1 MKQRKKKRHG
11 FFAAFLCLC
20 ILFTLL
26 GISDII
32 LVVEAA
38 GQESCAEQGYT
49 EGVADTTTLAN
60 AVLTPEQLEFADN
73 GETIENKIDEKD
85 ISDKVPK
92 QDKEVIENGIEE
104 FQTEEAGHKCS
115 LCHTCSTFL
124 GICYFVWLA
133 FIVVLFLIIW
143 LPFGERTERRSNKK
157 NRFS

>member
-1 MKQRKKKRHG
+1 MKQRKKKKKKKRHG

-20 ILFTLL
+20 ILLTLL
-26 GISDII
+26 GISDIFP
-32 LVVEAA
+32 VVAA
-38 GQESCAEQGYT
+38 AEQ
-49 EGVADTTTLAN
+49 ELVN
-60 AVLTPEQLEFADN
+60 N

-92 QDKEVIENGIEE
+92 QDKDVIENGIEE

>member
-1 MKQRKKKRHG
+1 MKQRKKKKKRHG

-20 ILFTLL
+20 ILLTLL
-26 GISDII
+26 GISDIFP
-32 LVVEAA
+32 VVAA
-38 GQESCAEQGYT
+38 AEQ
-49 EGVADTTTLAN
+49 ELVN
-60 AVLTPEQLEFADN
+60 N

-92 QDKEVIENGIEE
+92 QDKDVIENGIEE